1 MDVLKIAIAGFM
13 HDIGKLADECC
24 LHISEE
30 FKANNADLYQP
41 FYDGRFTHEHALYTA
56 AFIENLEAILPPL
69 LSQAD
74 WGLEDSFINLAAGH
88 HKPETP
94 LQWIVAI
101 ADRLS
106 NGWDRAR
113 FEDYN
118 LAATPADYRRT
129 RLQPLFES
137 LMRGSEE
144 TAAFCYSLS
153 EVTPETIFPVSFS
166 AGLPANNKVAA
177 EEYKSLFKRFERAL
191 GNLLHGNENLALWF
205 EHFESLVCLF
215 GSMIPSARAGGIKPD
230 VSLFDHLKATSA
242 VASALYLYHKRTG
255 SLNIDAIRDFAPKK
269 FLLVA
274 GDLYGIQNFIFSESG
289 ETGKNRSKILRGR
302 SFAVSLFSEL
312 AADLICQELDLP
324 SISALFGVSGK
335 FVLIAPNL
343 PETCDVI
350 GRVGD
355 RINSWLFRVSN
366 GETVI
371 GLCYQEA
378 SSADFFGENFGALW
392 DALAER
398 VDRKKFRRMDLS
410 RFGGAIRG
418 YLDSFRNDLS
428 TPLCPFCGKRPSSA
442 KVESSPLVG
451 AGQSACGICHDH
463 IFLGT
468 NLVKKRRIAILA
480 KDAEVHGADKLIEP
494 IFDSY
499 QLAFLEGDLRQ
510 LARTGKLLKYWDI
523 GPAAD
528 GRFSKEIAVKFING
542 YVPIYREDDLHDER
556 LLAGDKSE
564 QAEMELRDAIRE
576 GVPKT
581 FAHLANRALHTD
593 GVGNF
598 CGIEALGVLKADVD
612 DLGVLMRHGLKT
624 GEFTLSRLAT
634 LSRQINW
641 YFALYLP
648 HRILCDEKFAD
659 VYTVFAG
666 GDDLF
671 LIGPWNVML
680 ELAGALQRR
689 FSAYTCGNPEI
700 HLSAGITIHK
710 PHVPLDRL
718 AESTEVALKQSKEQ
732 RKNRITIFGETADWN
747 EYHKLREVRDRLLK
761 WCECGMVN
769 TAMLYR
775 INSFIPLAESEQTI
789 LKRGNAS
796 LEELHCMKWRS
807 HFAYSS
813 ERNVAKGA
821 KGEERQSA
829 LDEFAE
835 AALWL
840 TDHGGR
846 LKIALWDVLYN
857 LRRQK

>member
-1 MDVLKIAIAGFM
+1 M
-13 HDIGKLADECC
+13 
-24 LHISEE
+24 
-30 FKANNADLYQP
+30 
-41 FYDGRFTHEHALYTA
+41 T
-56 AFIENLEAILPPL
+56 
-69 LSQAD
+69 
-74 WGLEDSFINLAAGH
+74 
-88 HKPETP
+88 
-94 LQWIVAI
+94 
-101 ADRLS
+101 
-106 NGWDRAR
+106 
-113 FEDYN
+113 
-118 LAATPADYRRT
+118 
-129 RLQPLFES
+129 
-137 LMRGSEE
+137 
-144 TAAFCYSLS
+144 
-153 EVTPETIFPVSFS
+153 
-166 AGLPANNKVAA
+166 
-177 EEYKSLFKRFERAL
+177 
-191 GNLLHGNENLALWF
+191 
-205 EHFESLVCLF
+205 
-215 GSMIPSARAGGIKPD
+215 
-230 VSLFDHLKATSA
+230 
-242 VASALYLYHKRTG
+242 
-255 SLNIDAIRDFAPKK
+255 
-269 FLLVA
+269 
-274 GDLYGIQNFIFSESG
+274 
-289 ETGKNRSKILRGR
+289 LR
-302 SFAVSLFSEL
+302 
-312 AADLICQELDLP
+312 
-324 SISALFGVSGK
+324 
-335 FVLIAPNL
+335 
-343 PETCDVI
+343 
-350 GRVGD
+350 
-355 RINSWLFRVSN
+355 
-366 GETVI
+366 
-371 GLCYQEA
+371 
-378 SSADFFGENFGALW
+378 
-392 DALAER
+392 
-398 VDRKKFRRMDLS
+398 
-410 RFGGAIRG
+410 
-418 YLDSFRNDLS
+418 
-428 TPLCPFCGKRPSSA
+428 
-442 KVESSPLVG
+442 
-451 AGQSACGICHDH
+451 
-463 IFLGT
+463 
-468 NLVKKRRIAILA
+468 
-480 KDAEVHGADKLIEP
+480 
-494 IFDSY
+494 
-499 QLAFLEGDLRQ
+499 
-510 LARTGKLLKYWDI
+510 
-523 GPAAD
+523 
-528 GRFSKEIAVKFING
+528 
-542 YVPIYREDDLHDER
+542 
-556 LLAGDKSE
+556 E

-612 DLGVLMRHGLKT
+612 DLGVLMRHGLKA
-624 GEFTLSRLAT
+624 GEFTLSRLAP

-829 LDEFAE
+829 LD
-835 AALWL
+835 
-840 TDHGGR
+840 DHGGR
-846 LKIALWDVLYN
+846 LKIAIWDVLYN